1 MKTNFFY
8 FSVILGLLILS
19 SCESSNSNN
28 DCTPQTLPV
37 KSLETEYGCTNTKY
51 QLYNIVVGDNFIIIR
66 NQNEFNNWTD
76 DLGCRPEIDF
86 DTYDLVIGKKQLTSG
101 NQSIQYQY
109 MDDCTEKTLTVTFV
123 QDETTFAP
131 EIIFHALI
139 PKLEP
144 TEQIIVETIVE

>member
-1 MKTNFFY
+1 M
-8 FSVILGLLILS
+8 ILGLLILS

-28 DCTPQTLPV
+28 DCTPQVLPV

-51 QLYNIVVGDNFIIIR
+51 QLHNIVVGDNSIIIR